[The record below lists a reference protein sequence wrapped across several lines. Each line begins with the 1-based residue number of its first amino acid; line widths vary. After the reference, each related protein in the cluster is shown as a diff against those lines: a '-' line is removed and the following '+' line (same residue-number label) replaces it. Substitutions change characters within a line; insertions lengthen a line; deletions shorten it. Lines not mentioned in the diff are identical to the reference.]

1 MTLKDYSADT
11 INHLLENF
19 FELVEEGEV
28 EGPESW
34 YSLKYGEDVPCDV
47 AGLGRLN
54 LIESYGGEG
63 KGDEYWVVFSLSEG
77 DVTRYF
83 RKDGWYQSYSGG
95 ELDGELTEV
104 TPVPK
109 VVTVWE

>member
-1 MTLKDYSADT
+1 MSLKDYSVST
-11 INHLLENF
+11 IEHLLENF
-19 FELVEEGEV
+19 FELVDNGDAD
-28 EGPESW
+28 GPSSW
-34 YSLKYGEDVPCDV
+34 DEIKWADGVPCDV

-54 LIESYGGEG
+54 LIDYYGGEG
-63 KGDEYWVVFSLSEG
+63 KGDEYWVVFSLMEG

-104 TPVPK
+104 NPVAK